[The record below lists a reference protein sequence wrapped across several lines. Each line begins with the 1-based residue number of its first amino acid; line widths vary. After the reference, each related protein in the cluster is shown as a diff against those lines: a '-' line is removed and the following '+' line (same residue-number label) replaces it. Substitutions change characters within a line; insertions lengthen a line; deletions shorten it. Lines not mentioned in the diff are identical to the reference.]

1 MGHEAEDISGF
12 VADAGD
18 VFAGA
23 VWVCGIGGLA
33 LGVAVAD
40 EDLVVRVE
48 GGEGGVVGE
57 VAAFAVGDWDIED
70 LAFGGGAGESGIGRF
85 HTDALVFADEVE
97 AFVAN
102 EGAGEE
108 SALAEDLKA
117 IADAKDGATGSGET
131 FYRLHDRREA
141 GDGSAAEVVA
151 VGESSRNDDG
161 IEAGERGILVPD
173 EVGGGTGK
181 VIESENAVLVAVRA
195 WEADDGEFHYLLIE

>member
-18 VFAGA
+18 VFAGT
-23 VWVCGIGGLA
+23 VGVCGIRGLA

-48 GGEGGVVGE
+48 GGKGGVVGK
-57 VAAFAVGDWDIED
+57 VAAFPVGDGDIED

-117 IADAKDGATGSGET
+117 VADAQDGATGCGET
-131 FYRLHDRREA
+131 FHRLHDLREL
-141 GDGSAAEVVA
+141 GDGSAAEVIA
-151 VGESSRNDDG
+151 VGEAPGNDDG
-161 IEAGERGILVPD
+161 VEAGERGVLVPD
-173 EVGGGTGK
+173 EVGRGAGK

>member
-12 VADAGD
+12 VADASD

-23 VWVCGIGGLA
+23 VGVCGVGGLA

-57 VAAFAVGDWDIED
+57 VAPFPVGDGDVED
-70 LAFGGGAGESGIGRF
+70 LALCGGAGESGIRRF
-85 HTDALVFADEVE
+85 YADALVFADEVE

-108 SALAEDLKA
+108 SALAEDLEA
-117 IADAKDGATGSGET
+117 VADAENGAAGCGET
-131 FYRLHDRREA
+131 FYRLHDRREL

-151 VGESSRNDDG
+151 VGETAGNDDG
-161 IEAGERGILVPD
+161 VEAGERGVLMPH
-173 EVGGGTGK
+173 EVGGGAGK
-181 VIESENAVLVAVRA
+181 VIESENAVLVAIRA
-195 WEADDGEFHYLLIE
+195 READDGEFHYLLIE

>member
-18 VFAGA
+18 VFAGS
-23 VWVCGIGGLA
+23 VGVCGIGRLA

-48 GGEGGVVGE
+48 GGEGGVVGK
-57 VAAFAVGDWDIED
+57 VAAFPVSDGDIED
-70 LAFGGGAGESGIGRF
+70 LACGGGVGESGIGRF

-117 IADAKDGATGSGET
+117 IADAQDGAAGCGEACH
-131 FYRLHDRREA
+131 RLHDRREA
-141 GDGSAAEVVA
+141 GDGSAAKVVA
-151 VGESSRNDDG
+151 IGEASGNDDG
-161 IEAGERGILVPD
+161 VEAGERGVFVPD

-181 VIESENAVLVAVRA
+181 VIDSENAVLVAV
-195 WEADDGEFHYLLIE
+195 

>member
-23 VWVCGIGGLA
+23 VGVCGVGGLA
-33 LGVAVAD
+33 LGIAVAD

-57 VAAFAVGDWDIED
+57 VAAFPVGDGDIED

-85 HTDALVFADEVE
+85 HADALVFADEVE

-117 IADAKDGATGSGET
+117 VADAEDGATGCSET
-131 FYRLHDRREA
+131 FHRLHDRREA
-141 GDGSAAEVVA
+141 GDGSAAEIIA
-151 VGESSRNDDG
+151 VGKASRNDDG
-161 IEAGERGILVPD
+161 VEACERGVFVPD
-173 EVGGGTGK
+173 EVGGGAGK

-195 WEADDGEFHYLLIE
+195 READDGEFHDLLIE